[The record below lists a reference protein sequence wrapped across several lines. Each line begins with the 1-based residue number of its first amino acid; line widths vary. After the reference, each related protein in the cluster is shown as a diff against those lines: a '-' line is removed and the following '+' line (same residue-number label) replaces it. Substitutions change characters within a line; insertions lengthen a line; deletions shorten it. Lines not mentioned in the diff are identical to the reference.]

1 MQASLAP
8 GQAPVAVHR
17 WFSRGEDWALHPY
30 FTARMGELLRA
41 LDERLKARQPGP
53 FEVEAL
59 GGLLVGELFDDPDC
73 LDPRARDRRPCVIRV
88 AFLPGRPAS
97 SDQVVA
103 ALRTSP
109 LPLGPGVDQG
119 LIVPVSGPVAP
130 LRSPS
135 PVAAAPP
142 ERSRSWAIPITVG
155 LAAVVTVVV
164 IGWQLTRAP
173 GDPSR
178 PRPDPVYKDA
188 TARPLTVPDDLLS
201 LLRRY
206 EKVDHPHVRFLVQR
220 PEALVRSRGP
230 DEKSYDRWRREQ
242 DHAFAAPLHPLPRRL
257 RERVARW
264 RELDATLT
272 EVAERMRQLRKRW
285 DRQAEDRPAPV
296 EEIEAF
302 FEAAVRPPALPPRE
316 ELDHPANVFLWRLPG
331 SPLAAGLTFDDEA
344 ALRAPLV
351 RLAELL
357 GAGPTSGASLDLLSR
372 IERSM
377 DYTAWREEQRRRGV
391 VFADEAASPGAAV
404 EEGLRRFGV
413 P

>member
-17 WFSRGEDWALHPY
+17 WFSRGEDWALHPF

-41 LDERLKARQPGP
+41 LDDRLKARLPGP

-59 GGLLVGELFDDPDC
+59 GGLLVGELFDDPTC

-88 AFLPGRPAS
+88 AFISGRPAS
-97 SDQVVA
+97 TDQVVA
-103 ALRTSP
+103 ALRGTP
-109 LPLGPGVDQG
+109 LPLAPGIDQG

-130 LRSPS
+130 LPTQ
-135 PVAAAPP
+135 PLITATAP
-142 ERSRSWAIPITVG
+142 ERPRSWALVIAAG
-155 LAAVVTVVV
+155 AAAALAAVL
-164 IGWQLTRAP
+164 IGWGLTRTTGEP
-173 GDPSR
+173 GR
-178 PRPDPVYKDA
+178 TRPDPAHKDDP
-188 TARPLTVPDDLLS
+188 TRPATVPDDLLS
-201 LLRRY
+201 LRRRY
-206 EKVDHPHVRFLVQR
+206 EKVDHPHVRFLLQR
-220 PEALVRSRGP
+220 PEALARSRGP
-230 DEKSYDRWRREQ
+230 DEKSYDAWRREQ

-264 RELDATLT
+264 RELEGSL
-272 EVAERMRQLRKRW
+272 AEAAARMRQVRKRW
-285 DRQAEDRPAPV
+285 DQQAEDKPALV

-302 FEAAVRPPALPPRE
+302 FEAAVRPAALPPRE

-331 SPLAAGLTFDDEA
+331 TPLAAGLTFDDEA
-344 ALRAPLV
+344 ALRAPLG

-357 GAGPTSGASLDLLSR
+357 GTGPTSGSSLDLLAR
-372 IERSM
+372 IERSL
-377 DYTAWREEQRRRGV
+377 DYAAWREEQRRRGT

-404 EEGLRRFGV
+404 EEGLRRFGG